1 MIGLEEIRRCDE
13 HPDVD
18 FSDEKEVEV
27 LRAPR
32 EMAKLDVA
40 GHRVLRV
47 NVRPPAIALAPL
59 RRRAT
64 RSTVDPFRARPP
76 LAALD
81 RARASPRVFRTP
93 TYAGKSSSIPRTA
106 VLFPRRS
113 TTPGWDARARDA
125 N

>member
-18 FSDEKEVEV
+18 FSDEKEVM
-27 LRAPR
+27 RF
-32 EMAKLDVA
+32 
-40 GHRVLRV
+40 
-47 NVRPPAIALAPL
+47 VRPDEAGPSSTSPDTARFASTCVLPRSPSPL
-59 RRRAT
+59 SAA
-64 RSTVDPFRARPP
+64 ARLDRPSIRFAPP

-81 RARASPRVFRTP
+81 RARLAARVSNADVRGENPRQF
-93 TYAGKSSSIPRTA
+93 PRTA